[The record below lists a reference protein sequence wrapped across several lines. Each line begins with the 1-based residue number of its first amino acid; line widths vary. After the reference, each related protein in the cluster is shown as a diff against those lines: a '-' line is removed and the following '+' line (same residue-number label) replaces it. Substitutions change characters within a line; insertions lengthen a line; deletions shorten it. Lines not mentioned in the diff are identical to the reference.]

1 MKGLLEDIEVLKI
14 SIIMIDIIHKIL
26 VLLQI
31 TRILKRFLRSITDLF
46 FLKQIIFSQYIM
58 MESSRLEEENIIKEK
73 TRKRNKR

>member
-14 SIIMIDIIHKIL
+14 SIIMIYIIHKIL

-58 MESSRLEEENIIKEK
+58 TESSRLEEENIIKEK

>member
-14 SIIMIDIIHKIL
+14 SIIMIYIIHKIL

>member
-14 SIIMIDIIHKIL
+14 SIIMIYIIHKIL

-31 TRILKRFLRSITDLF
+31 TRILKHFLRSITDLF